1 MLPHRLSL
9 PFFIDDLYSGLAK
22 VNGLLSLDSDQVRI
36 EFQTQDNL
44 VGIFKGNTGTRHVS
58 LRDIY
63 KFELKSNWFTRSITL
78 RPTTLGALDGIPGVD
93 DGQLKLKFKKRDL
106 EIARDLVS
114 HANLRLSEIRLEDL
128 DD

>member
-22 VNGLLSLDSDQVRI
+22 VNGLLSLDGDQVRI